1 MKIEVLFPD
10 FCNLFGD
17 LGNIKYLK
25 KCLPEAEFI
34 ETKFDEEPRF
44 VKEDVNLIYMG
55 PTTEAMQEK
64 VIKKLGSYKKRIEE
78 LIKKNVTFLMVGNAV
93 EVFIDYIENE
103 DGTKI
108 KGLNIFKDI
117 YAKRYLMD
125 RHNSFFVGKYEDIKL
140 VGFKSQFTLLYGD
153 NSKEYFAEAEKGIGL
168 NKESKLEGLRR
179 NNFIGTYLIG
189 PILVL
194 NPDFTL
200 EFEKMIGV
208 KEPKLAFE
216 DEVRKC
222 YEIRLKEL
230 SNK

>member
-1 MKIEVLFPD
+1 MKIEVLFPE

-25 KCLPEAEFI
+25 QCLPEAEFI

-64 VIKKLGSYKKRIEE
+64 VIKKLSPYKKRIEE

-93 EVFIDYIENE
+93 EVFINHIENE

-153 NSKEYFAEAEKGIGL
+153 NSKEYFAEVEKGIGL
-168 NKESKLEGLRR
+168 NKQSKLEGLRR

-200 EFEKMIGV
+200 KFEEMIGV

-222 YEIRLKEL
+222 YEIRLREL

>member
-25 KCLPEAEFI
+25 QCLPEAEFI

-103 DGTKI
+103 DGSKI

>member
-1 MKIEVLFPD
+1 MKIEILFPE

-25 KCLPEAEFI
+25 KCLPEAKFI
-34 ETKFDEEPRF
+34 ETKFDEEPKF

-64 VIKKLGSYKKRIEE
+64 IIKKLSSYKERIEE
-78 LIKKNVTFLMVGNAV
+78 LIEKNVAFLMVGNAV
-93 EVFIDYIENE
+93 EVFINHIENE

-108 KGLNIFKDI
+108 EGLNIFKDI
-117 YAKRYLMD
+117 YAKKYLLD

-153 NSKEYFAEAEKGIGL
+153 NSKEYFAEAEKGIGI
-168 NKESKLEGLRR
+168 NKETKLEGLKR

-189 PILVL
+189 PILIL

-216 DEVRKC
+216 DEIRKC

-230 SNK
+230 TNK